1 MLCIKKIYNF
11 FFTFFTAN
19 FITAMFPAGVSRKH
33 RWPYNR
39 HKPSVVADNSSVCPT
54 VPSFLD
60 PLARP
65 KTRVHRMQ

>member
-1 MLCIKKIYNF
+1 MLCITEIYYF
-11 FFTFFTAN
+11 LTSYY
-19 FITAMFPAGVSRKH
+19 ITYFCNMFPAGVSRKH

-54 VPSFLD
+54 VPSLLD